1 MQFHIFLLL
10 FFVGSVFGSQRI
22 PRNDADTMLIH
33 SEEIKSTLN
42 NLQRKSLFEEESSN
56 TKQLENISADTS
68 NMEDNNTGLSNK
80 DSFKFGIS
88 KILQILETICHSELL
103 HSFFHLFD
111 QICNICGEILFFIE
125 KIICG

>member
-22 PRNDADTMLIH
+22 PR
-33 SEEIKSTLN
+33 
-42 NLQRKSLFEEESSN
+42 RKSLFEEESSN